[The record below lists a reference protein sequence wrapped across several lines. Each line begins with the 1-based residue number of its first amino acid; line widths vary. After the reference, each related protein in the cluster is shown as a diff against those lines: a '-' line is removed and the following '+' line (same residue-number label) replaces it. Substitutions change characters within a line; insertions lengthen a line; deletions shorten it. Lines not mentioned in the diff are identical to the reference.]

1 MKAALFETL
10 ACCLGMIFAA
20 QPAATQSAGRI
31 TKAELGTGAT
41 DRYEIVNP
49 ATEFTPDTAKIF
61 CVWKAEGILK
71 GTSVRGVWIAVD
83 VGNVAPPNY
92 KIDEAEVRLPVMTEG
107 SMSLSKPTNG
117 FPVGKYR
124 LELYIGKEL
133 AKTIPFTVKAK

>member
-1 MKAALFETL
+1 MKATLFETL

-31 TKAELGTGAT
+31 TRAELGTGVT
-41 DRYEIVNP
+41 DQYEILKP
-49 ATEFTPDTAKIF
+49 ATEFPPDTAKIF

-92 KIDEAEVRLPVMTEG
+92 KIDEAEVHFPVMTEG
-107 SMSLSKPTNG
+107 SVSLSKPTNG
-117 FPVGKYR
+117 FPAGKYR
-124 LELYIGKEL
+124 LDLYIGKEL
-133 AKTIPFTVKAK
+133 AKTIPFTVKAR

>member
-10 ACCLGMIFAA
+10 ACCLSMVFAA
-20 QPAATQSAGRI
+20 QPGAAQGAGRI

-49 ATEFTPDTAKIF
+49 ATEFRPDTAKIV

-71 GTSVRGVWIAVD
+71 RTSVRGVWIAVD

-92 KIDEAEVRLPVMTEG
+92 KIDEAEAHLVVMTEG
-107 SMSLSKPTNG
+107 TLSLSKPTNG

-124 LELYIGKEL
+124 LEVYVGKEL